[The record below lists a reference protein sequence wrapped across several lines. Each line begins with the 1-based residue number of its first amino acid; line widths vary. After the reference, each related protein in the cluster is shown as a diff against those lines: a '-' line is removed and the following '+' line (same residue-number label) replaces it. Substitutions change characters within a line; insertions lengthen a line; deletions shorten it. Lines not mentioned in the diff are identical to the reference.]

1 MKVLIFGDLFGK
13 IWRNALIKEIDSLRE
28 EYKPDFVVVNW
39 ENMTSGRWPIEKHM
53 KILHDIWVDLFTSW
67 DHIFDN
73 EKNLLPYLERDDCKI
88 IRPANYYES
97 EYYDIPWDGYRI
109 IENNWKNLLVINL
122 LSETFTRDHVYNPF
136 LKADAILNKIH
147 KKIEKKNIT
156 LNWIIIDFH
165 KEVASEGYW
174 MQEFLDGRVSFIFGT
189 HTHIQ
194 TNDDNIT
201 ELWTWLLSDVGM
213 IWAKKSIIGSNF
225 GSLRKRFLTGI
236 QKWKIEQ
243 SLDKNYIMN
252 WVLVDIDEK
261 TMKCTHIQKIKKFG
275 SLSNY

>member
-53 KILHDIWVDLFTSW
+53 KLLHDIWVDLFTSW

-73 EKNLLPYLERDDCKI
+73 EKNLFPYLERDDCKI

-97 EYYDIPWDGYRI
+97 EYYDIPGDWYRI
-109 IENNWKNLLVINL
+109 ISNNNKHLLVINL

-136 LKADAILNKIH
+136 LKADAILKKIH
-147 KKIEKKNIT
+147 KKIEKNNIK

-165 KEVASEGYW
+165 KEVASEGYG

-213 IWAKKSIIGSNF
+213 IWAKKSIIGSDF
-225 GSLRKRFLTGI
+225 WSLKKRFLTGI

-252 WVLVDIDEK
+252 GVLVDINEQ
-261 TMKCTHIQKIKKFG
+261 TMKCTSIKKIKKFG
-275 SLSNY
+275 NLANY